1 MDWKIISSR
10 RKFSLETYLSGVLT
24 EEEALKKF
32 ESHGITNFPLEEVRK
47 ILDQKK
53 APVQQETSLNVSN
66 PVVETETAVDSLNED
81 IVLPKK
87 SKKSKFFPEE

>member
-32 ESHGITNFPLEEVRK
+32 ESHGITNFPLDEVRK
-47 ILDQKK
+47 ILDQKNTS
-53 APVQQETSLNVSN
+53 AQQEVSVSVTTSASG
-66 PVVETETAVDSLNED
+66 VETTTDALTEEV
-81 IVLPKK
+81 VLPKK

>member
-32 ESHGITNFPLEEVRK
+32 ESHGITNFPLDEVRK
-47 ILDQKK
+47 ILDQK
-53 APVQQETSLNVSN
+53 NVSARQE
-66 PVVETETAVDSLNED
+66 VSVSAVTSAAESEIVSDSSTEEV
-81 IVLPKK
+81 VLPKK
-87 SKKSKFFPEE
+87 GKKSKFFPEE